1 MNRWTKVIL
10 GACLV
15 AALLTGAPGLFWAMP
30 GRAETGRN
38 ATATA
43 TQAAAQLY
51 AQGDYALAA
60 QAYTQLID
68 QGYGNVELYYNLGLA
83 QYGAG
88 DLTQALANLR
98 QAALLAPRN
107 GQVRAALAE
116 LAAAAPAA
124 APAQASGLHGALAT
138 LSSRWF
144 THNELALLALGL
156 WTLVMSGLLLG
167 MLGRG
172 SAARERG

>member
-15 AALLTGAPGLFWAMP
+15 AALLTGATGLFWAIP

-38 ATATA
+38 VTATA
-43 TQAAAQLY
+43 IQAAAQLY
-51 AQGDYALAA
+51 AQGDYGLAA
-60 QAYTQLID
+60 QAYGQLID
-68 QGYGNVELYYNLGLA
+68 QGYGNVELYYNRGLA
-83 QYGAG
+83 HYRAG
-88 DLTQALANLR
+88 DLPQALTNLR

-116 LAAAAPAA
+116 IAAAAPGAA
-124 APAQASGLHGALAT
+124 SVQAPGLYGTLAA
-138 LSSRWF
+138 LSSRWL
-144 THNELALLALGL
+144 THNELALLALGI
-156 WTLVMSGLLLG
+156 WTLVVGGLLTA

-172 SAARERG
+172 GDTRASG